1 MASLD
6 IVIRS
11 EALSK
16 SYVLGARVDRGKTF
30 RDTLAGAAS
39 GAVARLRA
47 GGRGTRKREREVV
60 WALRDVS
67 FEVERGRGRRHHRPQ
82 RRRQEHAAEDPL
94 ARSPSRAPDAPTSVD
109 GVGSLLEVGTGFHR
123 ELTGRENVYLNGAIL
138 GMRRAEI
145 DRRFDEIVAFAEV
158 ERFLDTPVKRYSSGM
173 YVRLAFAVAAH
184 LEPEILLVDEVLAV
198 GDVGFQR
205 KCIGKMS
212 EVAGEGRTVLFVSHN
227 MATMQALCRRGI
239 FLEGGRVHT
248 DGSIVEAVTG
258 YLRSVEQAGTIDLE
272 QRTDRR
278 GWHEVV
284 LSSVEITGAQHDELL
299 ATGRPARFSFR
310 TKLRGGDDSG
320 RLSCTFVIVNH
331 LGQAVTTL
339 AQRRA
344 RPERPRGPGPA
355 GDVRL
360 RDRRAATRSR
370 PLPGRRRD
378 PGPLVPPGRDRG
390 RRGLRRRA
398 GHARRAGRSPAARA
412 GDVAVAHRWI
422 VPSLD

>member
-1 MASLD
+1 M
-6 IVIRS
+6 
-11 EALSK
+11 
-16 SYVLGARVDRGKTF
+16 
-30 RDTLAGAAS
+30 
-39 GAVARLRA
+39 
-47 GGRGTRKREREVV
+47 
-60 WALRDVS
+60 
-67 FEVERGRGRRHHRPQ
+67 
-82 RRRQEHAAEDPL
+82 
-94 ARSPSRAPDAPTSVD
+94 
-109 GVGSLLEVGTGFHR
+109 
-123 ELTGRENVYLNGAIL
+123 
-138 GMRRAEI
+138 
-145 DRRFDEIVAFAEV
+145 
-158 ERFLDTPVKRYSSGM
+158 
-173 YVRLAFAVAAH
+173 
-184 LEPEILLVDEVLAV
+184 LAV

-212 EVAGEGRTVLFVSHN
+212 DVAGEGRTVFFVSHN

-284 LSSVEITGAQHDELL
+284 LSSVEITGAHHDELL

-310 TKLRGGDDSG
+310 TKLREGDDSG

-339 AQRRA
+339 ASV
-344 RPERPRGPGPA
+344 EHGPNDLEDPA
-355 GDVRL
+355 Q
-360 RDRRAATRSR
+360 
-370 PLPGRRRD
+370 PGTFVCEID
-378 PGPLVPPGRDRG
+378 ELPLVPGRYRVDVEIQ
-390 RRGLRRRA
+390 
-398 GHARRAGRSPAARA
+398 GRSYLQDGIEGAAVFDVEQGTLEGRPVAGGSA

>member
-39 GAVARLRA
+39 GAVGRLRA
-47 GGRGTRKREREVV
+47 GGRGDRKRERDVV

-67 FEVERGRGRRHHRPQ
+67 FEVERGDVVGIIGRNGAGKSTLLKILSRVTEPSAGRAHIRGR
-82 RRRQEHAAEDPL
+82 L
-94 ARSPSRAPDAPTSVD
+94 
-109 GVGSLLEVGTGFHR
+109 GSLLEVGTGFHG

-145 DRRFDEIVAFAEV
+145 NRRFDEIVSFAEV
-158 ERFLDTPVKRYSSGM
+158 ARFLDTPVKRYSTGM
-173 YVRLAFAVAAH
+173 LVRLAFAVAAH
-184 LEPEILLVDEVLAV
+184 LETEILLVDEVLAV

-212 EVAGEGRTVLFVSHN
+212 EVAGEGRTVFFVSHN

-310 TKLRGGDDSG
+310 TKLREGDDSG

-339 AQRRA
+339 ASV
-344 RPERPRGPGPA
+344 EHGPNDVEDPA
-355 GDVRL
+355 Q
-360 RDRRAATRSR
+360 
-370 PLPGRRRD
+370 PGTFVCEID
-378 PGPLVPPGRDRG
+378 ELPLVPGRYRVDVEIQ
-390 RRGLRRRA
+390 
-398 GHARRAGRSPAARA
+398 GRSYLQDGIEGAAVFDVEQGTLEGRPVAGGSA

>member
-30 RDTLAGAAS
+30 RDTLAGAAT
-39 GAVARLRA
+39 GAAARLRA
-47 GGRGTRKREREVV
+47 GGRGTRKRQREVV

-67 FEVERGRGRRHHRPQ
+67 FEVERGDVVGIIGRNGAGKSTLLKILSRVTEPSAGRAHIRGR
-82 RRRQEHAAEDPL
+82 L
-94 ARSPSRAPDAPTSVD
+94 
-109 GVGSLLEVGTGFHR
+109 GSLLEVGTGFHG

-145 DRRFDEIVAFAEV
+145 NRRFDEIVSFAEV
-158 ERFLDTPVKRYSSGM
+158 ARFLDTPVKRYSTGM
-173 YVRLAFAVAAH
+173 LVRLAFAVAAH
-184 LEPEILLVDEVLAV
+184 LETEILLVDEVLAV

-212 EVAGEGRTVLFVSHN
+212 EVAGEGRTVFFVSHN

-310 TKLRGGDDSG
+310 TKLREGDDSG

-339 AQRRA
+339 ASV
-344 RPERPRGPGPA
+344 EHGPNDLEDPA
-355 GDVRL
+355 Q
-360 RDRRAATRSR
+360 
-370 PLPGRRRD
+370 PGTFVCEID
-378 PGPLVPPGRDRG
+378 ELPLVPGRYRVDVEIQ
-390 RRGLRRRA
+390 
-398 GHARRAGRSPAARA
+398 GRSYLQDGIEGAAVFDVEQGTLEGRPVAGGSA

>member
-39 GAVARLRA
+39 GAVGRLRA
-47 GGRGTRKREREVV
+47 GGRGARKRERDVV

-67 FEVERGRGRRHHRPQ
+67 FEVERGDVVGIIGRNGAGKSTLLKILSRVTEPSAGRAHIRGR
-82 RRRQEHAAEDPL
+82 L
-94 ARSPSRAPDAPTSVD
+94 
-109 GVGSLLEVGTGFHR
+109 GSLLEVGTGFHG

-145 DRRFDEIVAFAEV
+145 NRRFDEIVSFAEV
-158 ERFLDTPVKRYSSGM
+158 ARFLDTPVKRYSTGM
-173 YVRLAFAVAAH
+173 LVRLAFAVAAH
-184 LEPEILLVDEVLAV
+184 LETEILLVDEVLAV

-212 EVAGEGRTVLFVSHN
+212 EVAGEGRTVFFVSHN

-299 ATGRPARFSFR
+299 ATGRPARFSFG
-310 TKLRGGDDSG
+310 TKLREGDDSG

-339 AQRRA
+339 ASV
-344 RPERPRGPGPA
+344 EHGPNDLEDPA
-355 GDVRL
+355 Q
-360 RDRRAATRSR
+360 
-370 PLPGRRRD
+370 PGTFVCEID
-378 PGPLVPPGRDRG
+378 ELPLVPGRYRVDVEIQ
-390 RRGLRRRA
+390 
-398 GHARRAGRSPAARA
+398 GRSYLQDGIEGAAVFDVEQGTLEGRPVAGGSA